1 MHRAWIVA
9 PLAFWLTASLAS
21 AGNSD
26 QVNAGL
32 DVTLTGDAVV
42 ANVYTGASLWYN
54 PAGVARLSKT
64 SLELTGVTLTL
75 QVLNA
80 PGLVTLDTDPAVA
93 SEGKNLNFSVIPRAL
108 TFMIRIK
115 ENLKLGVGLF
125 TSSLRREYLGE
136 RVEAPGTSSTPS
148 VEAVAGRESR
158 VDFFHVSTGLAG
170 EFGKKQKVLFG
181 GAFDLV
187 ISTDRVS
194 DTYSVFYDNGAAGQV
209 SRSAVETQTGFGLQ
223 MKAGIQWVPIEKV
236 RIGLSIATPSYLF
249 AVLERYVQTSNQAPP
264 AGTVDDENPQLATAA
279 EDRSASGGWWG
290 VQPGNL
296 RFGVAYVRSWGWIE
310 ADMLVQLPLLEEGF
324 DIDFSGAVD
333 ARFGSALR
341 LSKSFQLGLGAF
353 TDFGQVN
360 RLTTQPL
367 GTRKVDF
374 YGLHLGFLYSNQEV
388 HPNQD
393 EPEEKDGLGISLALG
408 LRYSFGKGD
417 AVGLLLPPEYDP
429 SAISVIAV
437 PIRINEL
444 AVNIA
449 VKVAF

>member
-1 MHRAWIVA
+1 
-9 PLAFWLTASLAS
+9 
-21 AGNSD
+21 
-26 QVNAGL
+26 
-32 DVTLTGDAVV
+32 
-42 ANVYTGASLWYN
+42 
-54 PAGVARLSKT
+54 
-64 SLELTGVTLTL
+64 
-75 QVLNA
+75 
-80 PGLVTLDTDPAVA
+80 
-93 SEGKNLNFSVIPRAL
+93 
-108 TFMIRIK
+108 
-115 ENLKLGVGLF
+115 
-125 TSSLRREYLGE
+125 LGE

-209 SRSAVETQTGFGLQ
+209 SSSAVETQTGFGLQ

-236 RIGLSIATPSYLF
+236 RIGLSISTPSYLF

-279 EDRSASGGWWG
+279 EDRGASGGWRG

-324 DIDFSGAVD
+324 DIDFSGAVN

-353 TDFGQVN
+353 TDFGQVDQ
-360 RLTTQPL
+360 LTTQPL

-388 HPNQD
+388 HPNRD
-393 EPEEKDGLGISLALG
+393 EPEAKDGLGVSLAVG

-429 SAISVIAV
+429 SATSIIAV